1 MQDIVQITATY
12 LVAEALECLLQL
24 SSQLPLCLFG
34 GEVVPVVHVLMLAQV
49 RRDLAHLRVELH
61 VLLLLLSEQN
71 RVLKESEVSFSPFFV
86 FAFSLMTTYCTWQFF

>member
-24 SSQLPLCLFG
+24 SSQLSLCLLG

-71 RVLKESEVSFSPFFV
+71 RVLKEAEDSLSPNYARYFRF
-86 FAFSLMTTYCTWQFF
+86 